1 MEPKMKEVESASVSP
16 DHSEVD
22 LQFERRL
29 IRKMDL
35 HVCPWV
41 MLIYLVSFLD
51 RVNIGNARLFGM
63 ESDLG
68 MTGSQYQTAVS
79 VLFVTYL
86 TSPTME
92 PKTKGEII
100 DGVESAKVSPDQSE
114 VDLQFERRL
123 IRKMDLHVCPWVMLI
138 YLVSF
143 LDRVNIGNARLFGM
157 EADLGM
163 KGSQYQT
170 AVSVLFVTYLLFEV
184 PSNLVMAFITFAWGV
199 VATLT
204 GIVQSYGGLIAC
216 RLVLGLFEAGLFPGM
231 AVYLTFWYTRKELA
245 LRIGYLFVSS
255 ALAGAFGGLLATAIG
270 QMDGVAGLR
279 GQVCYS
285 LMMVIN
291 LYDSW
296 RWIIILEGIPS
307 VILGLLIPFV
317 LADNPDTA
325 SWLTPTEKTYIRARK
340 LRQQGESADAQKFHW
355 NDVRQCFLDPK
366 VYAFA
371 VAQFGCDTMLYGF
384 STFLPTIISQLGRWN
399 ATQTQLLT
407 VPCYVLGAVTYLIT
421 AFLSDRYQI
430 RGWFCVAGG
439 SISVL
444 GYLILLVPVSSGV
457 HYLGCFLVAMGLYVI
472 VGIPLSWLPNNIPRY
487 GKRTSATGF
496 QLMIGNASGVMAP
509 FLYATNEKPR
519 YIRGHAV
526 SLAMVAFAAF
536 MYGVMAI
543 VYARINAR
551 RSRGEEDYKL
561 AGKTPEQ
568 VDALGDDSPRFR
580 FMT

>member
-1 MEPKMKEVESASVSP
+1 
-16 DHSEVD
+16 
-22 LQFERRL
+22 
-29 IRKMDL
+29 
-35 HVCPWV
+35 
-41 MLIYLVSFLD
+41 
-51 RVNIGNARLFGM
+51 
-63 ESDLG
+63 
-68 MTGSQYQTAVS
+68 
-79 VLFVTYL
+79 
-86 TSPTME
+86 ME

-184 PSNLVMAFITFAWGV
+184 PSNLVIKKLRPYHPDTAMAFITFAWGV

-255 ALAGAFGGLLATAIG
+255 ALAGAFGVRAVSVRENSAERGLGVIG
-270 QMDGVAGLR
+270 HCDRADGRSGGSTGA
-279 GQVCYS
+279 S
-285 LMMVIN
+285 LLLTPMMAIN

-355 NDVRQCFLDPK
+355 HASASVSWIPS
-366 VYAFA
+366 A
-371 VAQFGCDTMLYGF
+371 VAQFGIDTMLYGF

-407 VPCYVLGAVTYLIT
+407 VPCYVLGAVTYLFT

-561 AGKTPEQ
+561 AGKTPDQ

>member
-1 MEPKMKEVESASVSP
+1 MDPKMKEEVVDGIGSVDVSP

-41 MLIYLVSFLD
+41 MLV
-51 RVNIGNARLFGM
+51 
-63 ESDLG
+63 
-68 MTGSQYQTAVS
+68 
-79 VLFVTYL
+79 
-86 TSPTME
+86 
-92 PKTKGEII
+92 
-100 DGVESAKVSPDQSE
+100 
-114 VDLQFERRL
+114 
-123 IRKMDLHVCPWVMLI
+123 

-184 PSNLVMAFITFAWGV
+184 PSNLASHQKTQTLAIRQVPGQPPRLQLTLVSVAFITFAWGV

-204 GIVQSYGGLIAC
+204 GIVRSYGGLIAC
-216 RLVLGLFEAGLFPGM
+216 RLILGLFEAGLFPGM
-231 AVYLTFWYTRKELA
+231 TIYLTFWYTRKELA
-245 LRIGYLFVSS
+245 LRVGYLFVSS

-270 QMDGVAGLR
+270 QMDGVAGQR
-279 GQVCYS
+279 G
-285 LMMVIN
+285 
-291 LYDSW
+291 W
-296 RWIIILEGIPS
+296 RWIIIIEGIPA
-307 VILGLLIPFV
+307 VILGLVVPFV
-317 LADNPDTA
+317 LADSPDTA
-325 SWLTPTEKTYIRARK
+325 NWLTPAEKAYIRARK
-340 LRQQGESADAQKFHW
+340 LRQQGETADAQKFHW
-355 NDVRQCFLDPK
+355 SDVRKCFLDPK

-371 VAQFGCDTMLYGF
+371 AAQFGCDTMLYGF
-384 STFLPTIISQLGRWN
+384 STFLPTIISQLGNWN
-399 ATQTQLLT
+399 ATETQLLT
-407 VPCYVLGAVTYLIT
+407 VPCYVLGATTYLVT
-421 AFLSDRYQI
+421 AVLSDRYQI

-439 SISVL
+439 SVSVL
-444 GYLILLVPVSSGV
+444 GYLVLLVPVSSGA
-457 HYLGCFLVAMGLYVI
+457 HYLGCFFVAMGLYVV

-509 FLYATNEKPR
+509 FLYATDEKPR

-526 SLAMVAFAAF
+526 SLAMVAFATAT
-536 MYGVMAI
+536 YGGLAV

-551 RSRGEEDYKL
+551 RERGKEDYKL

-568 VDALGDDSPRFR
+568 VDAMGDESPHFR
-580 FMT
+580 YMT

>member
-1 MEPKMKEVESASVSP
+1 MKREITGGVESASVSP

-22 LQFERRL
+22 LQFE
-29 IRKMDL
+29 K
-35 HVCPWV
+35 
-41 MLIYLVSFLD
+41 
-51 RVNIGNARLFGM
+51 
-63 ESDLG
+63 
-68 MTGSQYQTAVS
+68 
-79 VLFVTYL
+79 
-86 TSPTME
+86 
-92 PKTKGEII
+92 
-100 DGVESAKVSPDQSE
+100 
-114 VDLQFERRL
+114 RL

-170 AVSVLFVTYLLFEV
+170 AVSVLFVTYLVSHSLKCRVTWSSKNSDHPDMASSVYASSPHLTFFTV
-184 PSNLVMAFITFAWGV
+184 AFITFAWGV

-216 RLVLGLFEAGLFPGM
+216 RLILGLFEAGLFPGM

-255 ALAGAFGGLLATAIG
+255 ALAGAFGLA
-270 QMDGVAGLR
+270 MDHHHRVRPSTLPTR
-279 GQVCYS
+279 KLTPS
-285 LMMVIN
+285 
-291 LYDSW
+291 
-296 RWIIILEGIPS
+296 RGIPS
-307 VILGLLIPFV
+307 VLLGLLTPFV
-317 LADNPDTA
+317 LADDPDSA
-325 SWLTPTEKTYIRARK
+325 SWLTPAEKAYIRARK
-340 LRQQGESADAQKFHW
+340 GESADAQKFHW
-355 NDVRQCFLDPK
+355 HDVRKCFSDPK

-371 VAQFGCDTMLYGF
+371 AAQFGCDTMLYGF

-399 ATQTQLLT
+399 VTQTQLLT
-407 VPCYVLGAVTYLIT
+407 VPCYVLGAVTYLTT
-421 AFLSDRYQI
+421 AYLSDRYQV

-439 SISVL
+439 LISVL
-444 GYLILLVPVSSGV
+444 GYLILLVPVSSGG
-457 HYLGCFLVAMGLYVI
+457 HYAGCFLVAMGLYVV

-509 FLYATNEKPR
+509 FLYATHEKPR

-526 SLAMVAFAAF
+526 SLAMVAFATCV
-536 MYGVMAI
+536 YGIMAV

-551 RSRGEEDYKL
+551 RDRGEEEHKL
-561 AGKTPEQ
+561 VGKTHEQ
-568 VDALGDDSPRFR
+568 VDALGDESPHFR
-580 FMT
+580 YMT

>member
-1 MEPKMKEVESASVSP
+1 MEPKMKHEITGGVESASVSP
-16 DHSEVD
+16 DQSKVD
-22 LQFERRL
+22 LQFE
-29 IRKMDL
+29 K
-35 HVCPWV
+35 
-41 MLIYLVSFLD
+41 
-51 RVNIGNARLFGM
+51 
-63 ESDLG
+63 
-68 MTGSQYQTAVS
+68 
-79 VLFVTYL
+79 
-86 TSPTME
+86 
-92 PKTKGEII
+92 
-100 DGVESAKVSPDQSE
+100 
-114 VDLQFERRL
+114 RL

-184 PSNLVMAFITFAWGV
+184 PSNLVIKKLRPSRYVAFITFAWGV

-204 GIVQSYGGLIAC
+204 GIVQSYGGLITC
-216 RLVLGLFEAGLFPGM
+216 RLILGLFEAGLFPGM

-279 GQVCYS
+279 GQVPNRVEFLDTFHTHTHPS
-285 LMMVIN
+285 
-291 LYDSW
+291 
-296 RWIIILEGIPS
+296 RGIPS
-307 VILGLLIPFV
+307 VLLGLLTPFV
-317 LADNPDTA
+317 LADSPETA
-325 SWLTPTEKTYIRARK
+325 SWLTPAEKAYVRAR
-340 LRQQGESADAQKFHW
+340 QGESADAQKFHW
-355 NDVRQCFLDPK
+355 HDVRKCFSDPK

-399 ATQTQLLT
+399 VTQTQLLT
-407 VPCYVLGAVTYLIT
+407 VPCYILGAVTYLAT
-421 AFLSDRYQI
+421 AYLSDRYQI

-439 SISVL
+439 LISVL
-444 GYLILLVPVSSGV
+444 GYLILLVPVSSGG
-457 HYLGCFLVAMGLYVI
+457 HYTGCFLVAMGLYVV

-519 YIRGHAV
+519 YTRGHAV
-526 SLAMVAFAAF
+526 SLAMVALATCV
-536 MYGVMAI
+536 YGLLAV

-551 RSRGEEDYKL
+551 RDRGEEEYKIVD
-561 AGKTPEQ
+561 KTPEQ
-568 VDALGDDSPRFR
+568 VDALGDESPHFR
-580 FMT
+580 YMT

>member
-1 MEPKMKEVESASVSP
+1 MEPKTKEETIDGINSIKTSP

-29 IRKMDL
+29 IRKVSRYIDNFECTKRYQMDL
-35 HVCPWV
+35 RVCPWV
-41 MLIYLVSFLD
+41 MLVYLVSFLD
-51 RVNIGNARLFGM
+51 RVNIGNARLFG
-63 ESDLG
+63 L
-68 MTGSQYQTAVS
+68 
-79 VLFVTYL
+79 
-86 TSPTME
+86 
-92 PKTKGEII
+92 
-100 DGVESAKVSPDQSE
+100 
-114 VDLQFERRL
+114 
-123 IRKMDLHVCPWVMLI
+123 
-138 YLVSF
+138 
-143 LDRVNIGNARLFGM
+143 

-163 KGSQYQT
+163 TGSQYQT

-184 PSNLVMAFITFAWGV
+184 PSNLVIKKLRPSRYVAFITFAWGI

-270 QMDGVAGLR
+270 QMDGVAGQR
-279 GQVCYS
+279 G
-285 LMMVIN
+285 
-291 LYDSW
+291 W
-296 RWIIILEGIPS
+296 RWIIIIEGIPA
-307 VILGLLIPFV
+307 VLLGLVIPFV
-317 LADNPDTA
+317 LPDNPDTA
-325 SWLTPTEKTYIRARK
+325 SWLTPTEKAYIRARK
-340 LRQQGESADAQKFHW
+340 LRQQGETADAQKFHW
-355 NDVRQCFLDPK
+355 SDVRKCFTDPK

-371 VAQFGCDTMLYGF
+371 AAQFGCDTMLYGF

-399 ATQTQLLT
+399 ATETQLLT
-407 VPCYVLGAVTYLIT
+407 VPCYVLGAITYLTI

-439 SISVL
+439 SVSVL
-444 GYLILLVPVSSGV
+444 GYLILLVPVSSGA
-457 HYLGCFLVAMGLYVI
+457 HYLGCFFVAMGLYVV

-526 SLAMVAFAAF
+526 SLAMVAFASVT
-536 MYGVMAI
+536 YGVLTV
-543 VYARINAR
+543 VYSRINTR
-551 RSRGEEDYKL
+551 RSSGEEDYKL
-561 AGKTPEQ
+561 AGKTLEE
-568 VDALGDDSPRFR
+568 VDAMGDESPRFR
-580 FMT
+580 YMI

>member
-1 MEPKMKEVESASVSP
+1 MSPKMKEKTIDGFDSVETSP
-16 DHSEVD
+16 DHSEID

-35 HVCPWV
+35 RVCPWV
-41 MLIYLVSFLD
+41 MLVYLVSFLD
-51 RVNIGNARLFGM
+51 RVNIGNARLFG
-63 ESDLG
+63 L
-68 MTGSQYQTAVS
+68 
-79 VLFVTYL
+79 
-86 TSPTME
+86 
-92 PKTKGEII
+92 
-100 DGVESAKVSPDQSE
+100 
-114 VDLQFERRL
+114 
-123 IRKMDLHVCPWVMLI
+123 
-138 YLVSF
+138 
-143 LDRVNIGNARLFGM
+143 

-163 KGSQYQT
+163 AGSQYQT

-184 PSNLVMAFITFAWGV
+184 PSNLNLLIETSLAPVAFITFAWGI

-216 RLVLGLFEAGLFPGM
+216 RLILGLFEAGLFPGM

-270 QMDGVAGLR
+270 QMDGVAGQR
-279 GQVCYS
+279 G
-285 LMMVIN
+285 
-291 LYDSW
+291 W
-296 RWIIILEGIPS
+296 RWIIIIEQVMFPAYGSRESL
-307 VILGLLIPFV
+307 VIPFV
-317 LADNPDTA
+317 LPDSPDTA
-325 SWLTPTEKTYIRARK
+325 PWLTPAEKAYIRARK
-340 LRQQGESADAQKFHW
+340 LRQQGETADAQKFHW
-355 NDVRQCFLDPK
+355 SDVRKCFMDPK

-371 VAQFGCDTMLYGF
+371 AAQFGCDTMLYGF

-407 VPCYVLGAVTYLIT
+407 VPCYILGAITYLVI

-439 SISVL
+439 TVSVL
-444 GYLILLVPVSSGV
+444 GYIILLVPVSSGV
-457 HYLGCFLVAMGLYVI
+457 HYMGCFFVAMGLYVV

-526 SLAMVAFAAF
+526 SLAMVAFASA
-536 MYGVMAI
+536 
-543 VYARINAR
+543 VYAVLAVVYSRINAR
-551 RSRGEEDYKL
+551 RSMGKEDYKL
-561 AGKTPEQ
+561 AGKTDEE
-568 VDALGDDSPRFR
+568 VDAMGDESPRFR
-580 FMT
+580 WVPSFDCLGETK

>member
-1 MEPKMKEVESASVSP
+1 MEPKMKGEV
-16 DHSEVD
+16 
-22 LQFERRL
+22 
-29 IRKMDL
+29 
-35 HVCPWV
+35 
-41 MLIYLVSFLD
+41 LD
-51 RVNIGNARLFGM
+51 GI
-63 ESDLG
+63 
-68 MTGSQYQTAVS
+68 
-79 VLFVTYL
+79 
-86 TSPTME
+86 
-92 PKTKGEII
+92 
-100 DGVESAKVSPDQSE
+100 ESAKVSPDQSE

-123 IRKMDLHVCPWVMLI
+123 IRKMDLHVCPWVMLV

-143 LDRVNIGNARLFGM
+143 LDRVNIGNARLFGL
-157 EADLGM
+157 EEDLGM

-184 PSNLVMAFITFAWGV
+184 PSNLVIKKLRPSRYGKSLAFITFAWGI

-216 RLVLGLFEAGLFPGM
+216 RLILGVFEAGLFPGM

-279 GQVCYS
+279 G
-285 LMMVIN
+285 
-291 LYDSW
+291 W
-296 RWIIILEGIPS
+296 RWIIIIEYVFGLELIHKLTPVKRGIPS

-317 LADNPDTA
+317 LADDPDSA
-325 SWLTPTEKTYIRARK
+325 SWLTPTEKEYVRARK
-340 LRQQGESADAQKFHW
+340 LRQQGETADAQKFHW
-355 NDVRQCFLDPK
+355 SDVRKCFLDPK

-371 VAQFGCDTMLYGF
+371 AAQFGCDTMLYGF

-399 ATQTQLLT
+399 ATETQLLT
-407 VPCYVLGAVTYLIT
+407 VPCYVLGAATYLAT

-430 RGWFCVAGG
+430 RGWFSVAGG
-439 SISVL
+439 LISVL

-457 HYLGCFLVAMGLYVI
+457 HYMGCFLVAMGLYVV

-496 QLMIGNASGVMAP
+496 QLMVGNASGVMAP
-509 FLYATNEKPR
+509 FLYATNERPR

-526 SLAMVAFAAF
+526 SLAMVAFATFSYALL
-536 MYGVMAI
+536 AI
-543 VYARINAR
+543 VYSRINAR

-561 AGKTPEQ
+561 AGKTSDEI
-568 VDALGDDSPRFR
+568 DAMGDDSPRFKYI
-580 FMT
+580 T